1 MTEKKITRN
10 NRQWNLLAIVS
21 LGLAVFM
28 MLLFLSTLLFRAMED
43 VYFGAFALPGYF
55 YLAMIPVGLA
65 ALITGIMAIV
75 QLTRKHQKGLWMAL
89 VGGGVGT
96 AGMILM
102 FFLVRLIVILSN
114 SF

>member
-1 MTEKKITRN
+1 MKKKAGTQN
-10 NRQWNLLAIVS
+10 WNHLAIIS
-21 LGLAVFM
+21 LGLVVFM
-28 MLLFLSTLLFRAMED
+28 LLLFLATFLFRRMDD

-65 ALITGIMAIV
+65 ALVTGIISIV
-75 QLTRKHQKGLWMAL
+75 QLNRRRQRGLWMAL
-89 VGGGVGT
+89 TGSILGA
-96 AGMILM
+96 AGMGAM